1 MSLNDSTNNFLTNS
15 IFEGRVGGPGKKW
28 RPPAQTNLTTGL
40 FDGRINIM
48 GGSLGLRL
56 ARHDITSTNLAN
68 MDTPGFRAKHLRF
81 EEVLARHLTP
91 DPARLE
97 ARHTDDR
104 HIPTKN
110 TARAFEVA
118 SQAVKMSPYGW
129 DEYDD
134 DVLDI
139 DKEMTLLTKNQIIYN
154 TTVQMLAKSFE
165 GLKLAIT
172 GGSGGA

>member
-1 MSLNDSTNNFLTNS
+1 MSANVDPHLTNS
-15 IFEGRVGGPGKKW
+15 IFEGRIGGRGKEW
-28 RPPAQTNLTTGL
+28 RPSPRPNLTTGL

-48 GGSLGLRL
+48 GGTLGLRL
-56 ARHDITSTNLAN
+56 ARHDIPSTNLAN

-81 EEVLARHLTP
+81 EEVLARHLTRNP
-91 DPARLE
+91 GELE
-97 ARHTDDR
+97 AAQTDNK

-110 TARAFEVA
+110 PVRAFEVA
-118 SQAVKMSPYGW
+118 SHAVKMSPYGW

-172 GGSGGA
+172 GGQGGA

>member
-1 MSLNDSTNNFLTNS
+1 MSESLSNT
-15 IFEGRVGGPGKKW
+15 IFEGRINGRAKGGRPSFSPGF
-28 RPPAQTNLTTGL
+28 TNSL
-40 FDGRINIM
+40 FEGRINTM
-48 GGSLGLRL
+48 GGTLGLRL

-81 EEVLARHLTP
+81 EEVLARHLTRTP
-91 DPARLE
+91 GELE
-97 ARHTDDR
+97 ASQTDAR
-104 HIPTKN
+104 HITSKN
-110 TARAFEVA
+110 PIRAFEAA

-165 GLKLAIT
+165 GLKFAIT
-172 GGSGGA
+172 GGTGGA